1 MREQQWQQEQTERA
15 LIPKPSRAELDGMD
29 PHSAIGKAKALEEL
43 NLHDPVWRARNG
55 LPVMD
60 ALVAL
65 KNQR

>member
-1 MREQQWQQEQTERA
+1 
-15 LIPKPSRAELDGMD
+15 MD